1 MDDEFYVS
9 FDGEVFDEGPFYSQ
23 AHAEGFAVA
32 CTNPGEEFFVG
43 RRGVSTN
50 NILNE
55 ADLVQ
60 CVVEEADDAVAS
72 GIPSDDIAVSLS
84 DENMV
89 ELNDLIRNF
98 LIEHNEMEEVFE
110 VVDIERF
117 VSPSVDYS
125 EFD

>member
-32 CTNPGEEFFVG
+32 CTNPGEEFFIGV
-43 RRGVSTN
+43 RGLSTCD
-50 NILNE
+50 ILNGIDFVGIVVDE
-55 ADLVQ
+55 AGFSVGDMIPT
-60 CVVEEADDAVAS
+60 DDS
-72 GIPSDDIAVSLS
+72 PVSLNAE
-84 DENMV
+84 DGDT
-89 ELNDLIRNF
+89 LNTLIRNF

-110 VVDIERF
+110 IVDIERF